1 MRRLNRFKV
10 GKTNPLWRM
19 YETISFFKVVRNF
32 IVIEIG
38 RYAPSTRV
46 KHFLYTH
53 FLGMKLGRHV
63 SLAYKAMPDLMY
75 PEKIFIGNNS
85 IIGYNTV
92 ILTHEYLVDEYR
104 VGEVRIGANTMIGAN
119 VTILPGVTIGDNV
132 TVGAGS
138 VVSKDIPDNTV
149 SYPHPLMM
157 RSRSNEQQ

>member
-1 MRRLNRFKV
+1 MRKLVRFKA

-19 YETISFFKVVRNF
+19 YQTISFIKVVRNF

-38 RYAPSTRV
+38 RYAPSTRL
-46 KHFLYTH
+46 KHLLYTRL
-53 FLGMKLGRHV
+53 LGMKLGSHV
-63 SLAYKAMPDLMY
+63 SLAYKVMPDLMY

-104 VGEVRIGANTMIGAN
+104 VGDVRIGDNTMIGAN

-138 VVSKDIPDNTV
+138 VVSKDIPDNTIC
-149 SYPHPLMM
+149 YPHPLMM